1 MAVNIILDNTTGAVT
16 VNTFFLGGNTSGLT
30 NLSAPAAA
38 GVNSLVLPNANGTLI
53 LGGESSSFS
62 LSPVI
67 TPTQITTDTD
77 DWAPTGYANAKVIR
91 ANTSDTWSLGG
102 LKFGSTLCV
111 SLINIGSNT
120 FLLNHNVST
129 STAVNRFSLTE
140 DQVSVYSNTKVVLI
154 YDVPLSCWFVNGGER
169 KVGKG
174 FFSGGFAGTYSAV
187 ADRTTYATEVTA
199 AVSGANLSLARYG
212 LAAAGNASKGF
223 FSGGF
228 TGTYSAVAD
237 RTTYATE
244 VTAAVSGANLSLAR
258 YGPAAAGNATK
269 GFFSGGTTGAV
280 SVVADRTTYA
290 TEVTAAVSGANL
302 SLARHGL
309 GAAGNA
315 TKGFFSGGS
324 TGSDSVVADRTTY
337 ATETTVAVS
346 GANLSVAREFL
357 AAAGNATKG
366 FFSGGDTTGGGA
378 FSAVADRTTYA
389 TEVTAA
395 VSGANLS
402 LARRSLAAAGNA
414 SKGFFSGGTTSS
426 DSAVADRT
434 TYATEVT
441 AAVSGADLSVARN
454 NLAAA
459 GTGIF

>member
-1 MAVNIILDNTTGAVT
+1 VAVNIILDNTTGAVT

-174 FFSGGFAGTYSAV
+174 FFSGGFA
-187 ADRTTYATEVTA
+187 
-199 AVSGANLSLARYG
+199 
-212 LAAAGNASKGF
+212 
-223 FSGGF
+223 
-228 TGTYSAVAD
+228 GTYSAVAD

-441 AAVSGADLSVARN
+441 AAVSGADLSVARYGP
-454 NLAAA
+454 AAA